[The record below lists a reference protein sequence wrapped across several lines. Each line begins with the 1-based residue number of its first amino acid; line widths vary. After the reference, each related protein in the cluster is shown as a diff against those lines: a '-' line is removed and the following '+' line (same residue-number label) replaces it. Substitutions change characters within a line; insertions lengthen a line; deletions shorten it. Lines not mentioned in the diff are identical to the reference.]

1 MIRTARSLNG
11 EEVRMKTENLIIR
24 SDPDLKRRLR
34 ELAEEKNQTVSELV
48 TDLIKKELWT
58 AGR

>member
-1 MIRTARSLNG
+1 
-11 EEVRMKTENLIIR
+11 MKTENLIIR
-24 SDPDLKRRLR
+24 IDPDLKRRLR